1 MKSKNENDENYQIYL
16 SFKKSIKENFEKEWE
31 NCLNESK
38 NEIDLILVKNK
49 NFNLNKNE
57 KLLQLRD
64 NLLEELKKLI

>member
-1 MKSKNENDENYQIYL
+1 VKSKNENDENYQIYL